1 MKEHTRTLIL
11 QQIFLSRNNIL
22 IDICEMLLLQL
33 CFDIYS
39 ILNEEKRIFLRGL
52 ICPYTLF
59 VQPVV
64 FDGSVH

>member
-1 MKEHTRTLIL
+1 
-11 QQIFLSRNNIL
+11 
-22 IDICEMLLLQL
+22 MLLLQL

-64 FDGSVH
+64 FDGSVHWIINMMNGLNKVK